1 MKGIK
6 MRKNMNKTITPTVV
20 MLMLL
25 SFSMAVSA
33 QNTTRSLQQ
42 CIDSAMVNNLTMKS
56 GRISIQKAKDLQ
68 GTAFNIDRTTFSLSQ
83 DPTSGGSPDNS
94 LSLSQSFDFPTLYGF
109 RRGLLKAETNLEK
122 SHLEVTRNE
131 LVKEVTSLYYQLL
144 YARENIK
151 ILQEQDSIYG
161 KFLFLANAKLKSGD
175 TGRLEQMNAERLYN
189 ENKIDLQKAGKTYE
203 NIQLRLQ
210 QWVNTSEFI
219 EPAEDTLPV
228 LESPLMADGFNPG
241 QTPLGEMYSNK
252 QIVSEKNL
260 SVVKQGYLPSF
271 NIALRN
277 QFLIKG
283 FNPYDVD
290 RARFDKGNFMGFEV
304 GVSVPLFFGEQRAKT
319 KAAKREVEL
328 MRTQQ
333 EEAMLGI
340 RKEYQT
346 GLNEFAKAQKS
357 LDYYSGKGIRQAD
370 EISRISQ
377 LSYEKGEINYVEY
390 IQNLKSSMD
399 IHLQYA
405 TVINEYN
412 QSIIMLN
419 YLQGNK

>member
-20 MLMLL
+20 MLILL
-25 SFSMAVSA
+25 SFSMVVPA

-94 LSLSQSFDFPTLYGF
+94 LSLSQSFDFPTLYGS

-210 QWVNTSEFI
+210 QWMNTGEII

-228 LESPLMADGFNPG
+228 LESPLIADGFNPG

-290 RARFDKGNFMGFEV
+290 RARFDKGSFMGFAV
-304 GVSVPLFFGEQRAKT
+304 GVSLPLFFGEQRAKT

>member
-6 MRKNMNKTITPTVV
+6 MRKNINKIINPIAV
-20 MLMLL
+20 MLILL
-25 SFSMAVSA
+25 SFSIAISA
-33 QNTTRSLQQ
+33 QNATRSLQQ

-68 GTAFNIDRTTFSLSQ
+68 GTAFNIDRTTFSLNQ

-94 LSLSQSFDFPTLYGF
+94 LSLSQNFDFPTIYGS

-144 YARENIK
+144 YAKENIK
-151 ILQEQDSIYG
+151 ILQEQDSVYG
-161 KFLFLANAKLKSGD
+161 KFLFLANAKLKSGE

-210 QWVNTSEFI
+210 RWMNTNEFV
-219 EPAEDTLPV
+219 EPVEDALPV
-228 LESPLMADGFNPG
+228 LASPLSSDSFNPG

-283 FNPYDVD
+283 FNPYDVN

-333 EEAMLGI
+333 EEAMLDI

-357 LDYYSGKGIRQAD
+357 LDYYSGKGIQQAD

-390 IQNLKSSMD
+390 IQNLKSAMD

-405 TVINEYN
+405 TAINEYN